1 MDLNTMQQACASTER
16 IVENV
21 TPDHYD
27 RATPCSEWNVRA
39 LLNHLLS
46 VLVLGEALF
55 TDSQPAADVGP
66 GMVPDADLIGDDLLK
81 SYRVGVERLLAAA
94 TGDAITRTHA
104 TPLGDMSGPVL
115 AGSIALDVAVHGW
128 DLATATGQDPTLD
141 PDLADRVLGFA
152 RQAIT
157 DETRAPRIGPELPVA
172 GDAPATDRLVAY
184 LGRRP

>member
-1 MDLNTMQQACASTER
+1 MDLTVMRQACGLTER

-21 TPDHYD
+21 TPDHYE
-27 RATPCSEWNVRA
+27 RATPCAEWNVRA

-46 VLVLGEALF
+46 VLVLAEALF

-66 GMVPDADLIGDDLLK
+66 GLVPAADLIGDDLVK
-81 SYRVGVERLLAAA
+81 SYRVGVERLLAA
-94 TGDAITRTHA
+94 GDDDAINRTHT
-104 TPLGDMSGPVL
+104 TPLGDMPGPVL

-172 GDAPATDRLVAY
+172 GDASATDRLVAY